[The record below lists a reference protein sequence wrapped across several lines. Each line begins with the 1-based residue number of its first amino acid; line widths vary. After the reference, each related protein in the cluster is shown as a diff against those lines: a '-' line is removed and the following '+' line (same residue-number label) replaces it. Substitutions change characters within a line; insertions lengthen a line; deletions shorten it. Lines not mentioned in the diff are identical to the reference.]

1 MSDPAAS
8 APHGFRAL
16 LATDYRRLYD
26 GREETDSERRRRAP
40 VRFLTNPSLHA
51 VTMIR
56 AALAAP
62 SAFFG
67 PWRHLLL
74 AKHSIDLERDCE
86 LGPKLNLPHPFGIL
100 LSGGTRV
107 GEDVTLYHNVTLGGT
122 GSGPGPALGDG
133 VVVHTNSVIAAGV
146 AIGANAV
153 IGASSFVE
161 DDVPAGA
168 VFVRDRIV
176 RGAGAQPAAEHV

>member
-1 MSDPAAS
+1 MSDPTPP

-16 LATDYRRLYD
+16 LGSDYRRLYD

-51 VTMIR
+51 VFLIR
-56 AALAAP
+56 AALASPA
-62 SAFFG
+62 ALFG
-67 PWRHLLL
+67 PWRHVLL

-100 LSGGTRV
+100 LAGGTMV
-107 GEDVTLYHNVTLGGT
+107 GEDVTLYHNVTIGGT

-133 VVVHTNSVIAAGV
+133 VVVHTNSVIADGASVGAG
-146 AIGANAV
+146 AV

-161 DDVPAGA
+161 GEVPAGA